1 MSKYTTE
8 LRYIIEEY
16 NESEESDNS
25 NADEFIEKALP
36 KLFNFSY
43 PIYDENYKKTLELNI
58 VRHFYTREI
67 CTETVGRWKMFLRDR
82 LWMIMPKYNI
92 MYKEL
97 NEISDKLLSNVDMTE
112 SQELTNAGKVKSDS
126 TSKTDNTSTNSTN
139 ANQESTSSSKN
150 STSNNGSGDSDAW
163 QTSNDTP
170 QGALTDIES
179 NRYLSSAVH
188 NKNATNQNSST
199 ESDANGNSTSKSS
212 NDSSSASNSNT
223 DSVTNQESQTTESY
237 VKKLIGKQGGNE
249 YITIYQKL
257 VDGYLNIDNMICDE
271 LEDLFFQLW

>member
-16 NESEESDNS
+16 NEEEISDNANS
-25 NADEFIEKALP
+25 DDLIEKALP
-36 KLFNFSY
+36 KLFNFNY
-43 PIYDENYKKTLELNI
+43 PIYNEDYKKTLELNI

-82 LWMIMPKYNI
+82 LWMIMPKYNV

-97 NEISDKLLSNVDMTE
+97 NEISDKLLSNVDITE
-112 SQELTNAGKVKSDS
+112 TQELTNQANVKADS
-126 TSKTDNTSTNSTN
+126 NSKTDNTSTNSTN
-139 ANQESTSSSKN
+139 ANQESTSASKN
-150 STSNNGSGDSDAW
+150 STTNAGSGDSDSW

-170 QGALTDIES
+170 QGALVDIES

-188 NKNATNQNSST
+188 NKNATNQKSDTNSDATGSASSRSTNDTNSS
-199 ESDANGNSTSKSS
+199 
-212 NDSSSASNSNT
+212 SNSQT
-223 DSVTNQESQTTESY
+223 DSVSNQTSQTTESY
-237 VKKLIGKQGGNE
+237 VKKLIGKQGGDE

-257 VDGYLNIDNMICDE
+257 VNGYLNIDMMICNE